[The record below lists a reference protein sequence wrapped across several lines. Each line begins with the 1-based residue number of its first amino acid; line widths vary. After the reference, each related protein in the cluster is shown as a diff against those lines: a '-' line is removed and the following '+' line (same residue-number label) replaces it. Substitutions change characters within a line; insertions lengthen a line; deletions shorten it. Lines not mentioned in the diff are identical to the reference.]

1 MPPHAL
7 SLRTKTNIKFIYLL
21 FGVVLTYFSSYLP
34 DLAGVVGIEETRIS
48 SIVAFGSL
56 NGMLFGPVW
65 GAIVSGTGMLLH
77 EVNTPGYI
85 SKNAF
90 KMLSPFFIMLCSVVS
105 GLIVQRQHHLAISI
119 YSSLILI
126 WYSTDVGREAFY
138 YPWFHIIALVAFLIV
153 GRYAIQSIQSK
164 AYIFVYLL
172 FAALLGVLS
181 DHMAG
186 SIAYSS
192 IYDLPATAFADAV
205 MLYPAERIILAL
217 SAASIAFFLLAIYKD
232 IILSSD
238 NLKEDVDNIRS
249 QELEEYLQCDVLPLM
264 KKEDMERR

>member
-1 MPPHAL
+1 MPPRSL
-7 SLRTKTNIKFIYLL
+7 SFRTKTNIKFIYLL
-21 FGVVLTYFSSYLP
+21 FGVILTYFSSYLP

-65 GAIVSGTGMLLH
+65 GAIVSGTGMLVH
-77 EVNTPGYI
+77 ELNTPGYI

-105 GLIVQRQHHLAISI
+105 GLIVQRKHRMAISI
-119 YSSLILI
+119 YGSLILI

-138 YPWFHIIALVAFLIV
+138 YPWFHIIALIAFLIV
-153 GRYAIQSIQSK
+153 GRYATQSIYSK
-164 AYIFVYLL
+164 TYIFIYLL

-186 SIAYSS
+186 SIAYSH
-192 IYDLPATAFADAV
+192 IYDLPATVFAEAV
-205 MLYPAERIILAL
+205 MLYPPERIILAL
-217 SAASIAFFLLAIYKD
+217 SAAFIAFFLLAIYKD
-232 IILSSD
+232 IIISSD
-238 NLKEDVDNIRS
+238 NFKEDVNNMRS
-249 QELEEYLQCDVLPLM
+249 QELKEYLHCDVLPLI
-264 KKEDMERR
+264 KSEDQERR